1 MRDLTTKGFYRLL
14 SMLAPLF
21 ALALS
26 GCYEKPNT
34 AEAKR
39 PPVPVVL
46 ATAEKQDIRITVRLT
61 GKTNTDPVKIVPRV
75 RGYIESINFKPGDIV
90 KEGDV
95 LYEIEKFDYQNKLDV
110 AIASR
115 DKAVADVE
123 KTKADYD
130 RDLALQQQGQG
141 FTTQADIDRDKAL
154 FDEAKANLASAEAD
168 IEMAKKELERCTIK
182 ATVTGLISRTKI
194 AEGNMVDGTSG
205 TETVLTDIAPMD
217 PMYVYFQITDSVFN
231 NFMASLRKQFK
242 ELLGDQFDDTIA
254 YDNETISKIAKEH
267 GLEGTI
273 SISVGMRDDVDEQ
286 GNQNYPYTGILD
298 YSDNHVDVA
307 TGTITV
313 RGTLDN
319 HDYMIYP
326 GNICNVQ
333 FPGKEIPGAVL
344 VEERAI
350 CHDLS
355 DTYVWMIGADGKP
368 TKRSI
373 ELGQQYTQE
382 LRIVTSGL
390 QGGEKYVLEGTLKV
404 SEGCDITEDIPNAD
418 TAAPAAA
425 SDAPAAQQPAAPADS
440 AASADSAAPADAQA
454 Q

>member
-90 KEGDV
+90 KEGDI

-115 DKAVADVE
+115 DRCVADVE
-123 KTKADYD
+123 NTKADYD

-231 NFMASLRKQFK
+231 NFMASLR
-242 ELLGDQFDDTIA
+242 
-254 YDNETISKIAKEH
+254 
-267 GLEGTI
+267 
-273 SISVGMRDDVDEQ
+273 
-286 GNQNYPYTGILD
+286 
-298 YSDNHVDVA
+298 
-307 TGTITV
+307 
-313 RGTLDN
+313 
-319 HDYMIYP
+319 
-326 GNICNVQ
+326 
-333 FPGKEIPGAVL
+333 
-344 VEERAI
+344 
-350 CHDLS
+350 
-355 DTYVWMIGADGKP
+355 
-368 TKRSI
+368 
-373 ELGQQYTQE
+373 
-382 LRIVTSGL
+382 
-390 QGGEKYVLEGTLKV
+390 
-404 SEGCDITEDIPNAD
+404 
-418 TAAPAAA
+418 
-425 SDAPAAQQPAAPADS
+425 
-440 AASADSAAPADAQA
+440 
-454 Q
+454 